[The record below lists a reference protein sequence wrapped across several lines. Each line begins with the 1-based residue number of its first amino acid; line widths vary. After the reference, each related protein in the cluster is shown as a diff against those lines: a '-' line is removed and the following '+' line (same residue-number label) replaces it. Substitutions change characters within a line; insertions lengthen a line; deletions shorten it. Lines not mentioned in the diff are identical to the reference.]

1 MGVLKKTRGWL
12 PSRINKKVRHIEPG
26 KVKSCVF
33 ALNLAYNGPKRVKID
48 EMGLKKSIFGPKIPV
63 FCGFFLGGRILGYP
77 HPCFM
82 VEIILQILGVP
93 SIPPFTKKI

>member
-1 MGVLKKTRGWL
+1 MLKKTRGWL

-63 FCGFFLGGRILGYP
+63 FCGIFLGAE
-77 HPCFM
+77 F
-82 VEIILQILGVP
+82 ED
-93 SIPPFTKKI
+93 IPTHVLWWK